1 MSKYTDEQLEQAKEA
16 FITTGAL
23 SAYADDHLEKRG
35 LNTYVCPFCGSG
47 NGRNRSAAFTVSA
60 KDGRFKCFSCGEGGD
75 VLDLVKKCQGIDG
88 YVEQIEAVAEFA
100 HIPLLEDEGKGRA
113 LGWNDTARVYEFD
126 EIGVV
131 ADENS
136 QPATSE
142 YSAGRE
148 EAREYIRRAQA
159 NVTMPDAVEY
169 ITERGFTMEE
179 ARRFGFGY
187 DPNAG
192 GAKDEDGNWCRRG
205 RIVIPWAG
213 SDYYYISRSI
223 DPTAK
228 VRKYDKPE
236 TEKVGPQPMHNPGA
250 LRAEVVFVVE
260 GLLDA
265 CALEAMGFHAI
276 AMAGTGS
283 EKTLRA
289 ISSRDYRG
297 TLILMFDN
305 DKPGRRAEE
314 VAAKFASEL
323 RLDFITASEAESEDW
338 GPYKFLLDDGTFT
351 EVKDACEALQTN
363 RHSAWYVFD
372 AMVTNTLER
381 RKLRAY
387 EALKKAL
394 KAAKLQQPIDV
405 ASAIFNCQ
413 DTDEPI
419 PTGIRQLDI
428 VTNGGL
434 RPGLTVLGATSSAG
448 KTTLVSQIGDTM
460 ASRGYPVLFCTIEQS
475 ASEIVGKSLSR
486 IMGSKGYKGVGIWEM
501 TTRSQREQWPD
512 SKTSAL
518 YDAYTEYVDTIAPRL
533 MIMAAEE
540 QPNVEDIKAAVV
552 ATTQQLGRVPVVIID
567 YLQLLA
573 PANPKQTDKQ
583 AVDDNVRALRV
594 LARDEKIPVI
604 VISSLNRASYSG
616 QIEQESFKESGMV
629 EYSADLLIGL
639 QPYHMEEKIANIKGG
654 KDKVEKAAKDM
665 TREFRRKTVRECEL
679 VILKNRNGVIPPKP
693 LPLTFYAA
701 ESLFV
706 EGVVG

>member
-1 MSKYTDEQLEQAKEA
+1 MYDIARIKESVK
-16 FITTGAL
+16 L
-23 SAYADDHLEKRG
+23 SEYCNAHLEARG
-35 LNTYVCPFCGSG
+35 RGFYVCPFCNSG
-47 NGRNRSAAFTVSA
+47 NGRNHSAAFKVNG
-60 KDGRFKCFSCGEGGD
+60 DRFKCFSCGESGD
-75 VLDLVKKCQGIDG
+75 IFDLVKKCQGIDN

-179 ARRFGFGY
+179 AQRFGFGY

-276 AMAGTGS
+276 ALAGTGS

-297 TLILMFDN
+297 TLILMLDN
-305 DKPGRRAEE
+305 DERGRRAEE
-314 VAAKFASEL
+314 QAAKLASDL
-323 RLDFITASEAESEDW
+323 KLSYITASQAQDEDW
-338 GPYKFLLDDGTFT
+338 GPFTIMLEDGTLKET
-351 EVKDACEALQTN
+351 KDACEAMRAN
-363 RHSAWYVFD
+363 RDAAWHVMD
-372 AMVTNTLER
+372 TMVVGAIEHKEVL
-381 RKLRAY
+381 AY
-387 EALKKAL
+387 EALKKTL
-394 KAAKLQQPIDV
+394 KAAKLQQPLDV
-405 ASAIFNCQ
+405 ANAIFNCQ
-413 DTDEPI
+413 DADEPI
-419 PTGIRQLDI
+419 PTGIKQLDI

-448 KTTLVSQIGDTM
+448 KTTLVCQIGDTM
-460 ASRGYPVLFCTIEQS
+460 AGKGYPVLFVTIEQS
-475 ASEIVGKSLSR
+475 AREIVGKSLSR
-486 IMGSKGYKGVGIWEM
+486 IMGSKGYRGVGVWEM
-501 TTRSQREQWPD
+501 TTRNQREQWPD

-518 YDAYTEYVDTIAPRL
+518 FDAYAEYAEGIAPNL
-533 MIMAAEE
+533 MIMSASE
-540 QPNVEDIKAAVV
+540 QPTVEDIKAAVS
-552 ATTQQLGRVPVVIID
+552 TTAHQLGRVPVVIID

-583 AVDDNVRALRV
+583 AADYNVSELRR
-594 LARDEKIPVI
+594 LARDEKTPVI

-616 QIEQESFKESGMV
+616 QIEMESFKESGGI
-629 EYSADLLIGL
+629 EYGADLLIGL
-639 QPYHMEEKIANIKGG
+639 QPYHMEEKIAGIKGG

-679 VILKNRNGVIPPKP
+679 VILKNRNGVIPSKP